1 MKKELSKFEKLLLQK
16 GDVELV
22 VTYAKEHYNQMNYMF
37 RHYVIMFLEQAT
49 RDEIAENVLKKLQ
62 EEQEVLSSKITE
74 FNTSKRLSQI
84 CERENIKTV
93 GDLTLYSRLDLAML
107 RSCGRKT
114 VREVEDLLESL
125 NLSLQQPNLH
135 TADSW

>member
-114 VREVEDLLESL
+114 IREVEDLLESL
-125 NLSLQQPNLH
+125 NLSLQQPNPH

>member
-62 EEQEVLSSKITE
+62 EEQEILSSKITE

-114 VREVEDLLESL
+114 IREVEDLLESL
-125 NLSLQQPNLH
+125 NLSLQPQEHQLV
-135 TADSW
+135 DSL

>member
-114 VREVEDLLESL
+114 IREVEDLLESL
-125 NLSLQQPNLH
+125 NLSLQQSNPH

>member
-84 CERENIKTV
+84 CERENINTV

-114 VREVEDLLESL
+114 IREVEDLLESL
-125 NLSLQQPNLH
+125 NLSLQQPTPH